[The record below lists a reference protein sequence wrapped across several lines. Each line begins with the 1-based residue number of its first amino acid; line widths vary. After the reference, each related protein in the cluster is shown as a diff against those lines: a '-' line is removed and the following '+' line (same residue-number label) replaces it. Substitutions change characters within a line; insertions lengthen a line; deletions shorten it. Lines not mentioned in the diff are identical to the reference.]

1 MGTRTSS
8 GAVFAA
14 TFFRPTSS
22 AAVIKRSM
30 SQGIS
35 SQPVV
40 PLRFFDKFRTIV
52 GISLGLESPSVAW
65 PVTKALLKQK
75 SLSSQEKR
83 CAKLQKSLEDSQRL
97 LEDLRDKV
105 DLEPGIHCEKVKLSS
120 KKRYKYQKRKQARI
134 ENAKKMKLANDVQ
147 SEGETRVVRF
157 VDVQSSPKVANFP

>member
-1 MGTRTSS
+1 M
-8 GAVFAA
+8 
-14 TFFRPTSS
+14 
-22 AAVIKRSM
+22 
-30 SQGIS
+30 
-35 SQPVV
+35 
-40 PLRFFDKFRTIV
+40 
-52 GISLGLESPSVAW
+52 
-65 PVTKALLKQK
+65 LKQK